1 MSDKFKEVI
10 ALLLAY
16 GFDFTIDYNNVHY
29 FYYASYKKRHGET
42 VWLLKDEDEINTFSI
57 YDGANTGWIN
67 AKNYSPEDCINTI
80 DAICCD
86 FKG

>member
-16 GFDFTIDYNNVHY
+16 GFDFTVDYNNVY
-29 FYYASYKKRHGET
+29 QFYYASYKKEDRRT
-42 VWLLKDEDEINTFSI
+42 VWLLKDKDETNTFSI
-57 YDGANTGWIN
+57 YDGANTSWIN
-67 AKNYSPEDCINTI
+67 AKNYSAEDCMNTI

-86 FKG
+86 FQD

>member
-29 FYYASYKKRHGET
+29 FYYASYKKDTEKRRG
-42 VWLLKDEDEINTFSI
+42 F
-57 YDGANTGWIN
+57 
-67 AKNYSPEDCINTI
+67 
-80 DAICCD
+80 
-86 FKG
+86 